1 MLTKLIL
8 TCLLLAQIPGINAQ
22 SISEAISERV
32 SRLDSRNTRIAG
44 EHISAYAP
52 LTQYYSA
59 NDFQPLW
66 TDTMLNELLE
76 AISFTATE
84 GLLPSDYHQQ
94 PIAQL
99 HATSNIDA
107 ASAADLDLLASD
119 AFVMLQFHLLNG
131 RVHPIAVDPNCHLE
145 HQEGDLF
152 SWLPQLRNSR
162 QVMEAI
168 HQARPRHVQ
177 YFRLLHAY
185 IQLSSRQEVLP
196 PWPARKET
204 LRVGDSS
211 GIMPVL
217 RKILYLSGDLTDT
230 DTTTAWYDS
239 TLLEGV
245 LRFQERH
252 GLEVDGIVGKATGAA
267 LAQPFTDQ
275 MLQLQA
281 NMERWRWLPQQLP
294 QAYGMVNIP
303 AFTLDMVGPEGTVTF
318 KVIVGR
324 KDRKT
329 PTFTA
334 RFSYLILN
342 PTWTVPPTI
351 LREDVLPA
359 VRRNPGYL
367 TGKQIKVIAPDGRVL
382 NPFTINWYSNSVYS
396 YQYVQDPGP
405 ANSLGLIKF
414 MMPNPYT
421 VYLHDTPSKELFNR
435 TSRTFSSGCIRVAN
449 PFQLATILLQDQPAW
464 TADSMAAVVAGGV
477 TTVVPLTWQPPLFVV
492 YLTAWQQNNGTMYY
506 YPDVYEL
513 DKALIQSLQQPA
525 VVW

>member
-1 MLTKLIL
+1 ML
-8 TCLLLAQIPGINAQ
+8 
-22 SISEAISERV
+22 
-32 SRLDSRNTRIAG
+32 D
-44 EHISAYAP
+44 
-52 LTQYYSA
+52 
-59 NDFQPLW
+59 
-66 TDTMLNELLE
+66 ELLE
-76 AISFTATE
+76 AISFSAAE
-84 GLLPSDYHQQ
+84 GLLPADYHHQE
-94 PIAQL
+94 IAQL
-99 HATSNIDA
+99 HATPEVDA
-107 ASAADLDLLASD
+107 ATTADLDLLASD

-152 SWLPQLRNSR
+152 AWLPQLRSNQ
-162 QVMEAI
+162 QVADAI
-168 HQARPRHVQ
+168 QGARPHHVQ
-177 YFRLLHAY
+177 YYRLLHAY
-185 IQLSSRQEVLP
+185 LKLFSRQDVLP
-196 PWPARKET
+196 PWPAGKEA

-211 GIMPVL
+211 SLTPVL

-252 GLEVDGIVGKATGAA
+252 GLEVDGIVGRATGAA
-267 LAQPFTDQ
+267 LAKPFADQ

-303 AFTLDMVGPEGTVTF
+303 AFTLDMVTPESTVTF

-329 PTFTA
+329 PTFA
-334 RFSYLILN
+334 AHFSYLILN

-367 TGKQIKVIAPDGRVL
+367 AGKQIQVIAPNGRVL
-382 NPFTINWYSNSVYS
+382 DPYAINWYGSSVYT
-396 YQYVQDPGP
+396 YQYVQEPGP

-421 VYLHDTPSKELFNR
+421 VYLHDTPSKELFNQS
-435 TSRTFSSGCIRVAN
+435 SRLFSSGCIRVN
-449 PFQLATILLQDQPAW
+449 HPFQLADILLRDQPAW
-464 TADSMAAVVAGGV
+464 TADSIAAVVAGGA
-477 TTVVPLTWQPPLFVV
+477 TTIVPLTWQPALYVV
-492 YLTAWQQNNGTMYY
+492 YFTAWQQDDGTLYY
-506 YPDVYEL
+506 FPDVYEL
-513 DKALIQSLQQPA
+513 DAALIQSLRQPTRF
-525 VVW
+525 W